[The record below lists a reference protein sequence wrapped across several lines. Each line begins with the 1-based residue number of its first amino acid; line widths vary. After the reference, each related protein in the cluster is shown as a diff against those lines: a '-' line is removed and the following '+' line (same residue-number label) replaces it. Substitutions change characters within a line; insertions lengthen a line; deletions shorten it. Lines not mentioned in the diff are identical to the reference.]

1 MRKAILLM
9 LLAVV
14 NAGCA
19 ATNTGI
25 VQITDNTYM
34 YSKLDRWAQS
44 GGIIKAEL
52 YKEANAFCM
61 SKGKKLVPLSSTSMD
76 RRIGGK
82 ASAEIQ
88 FSCN

>member
-1 MRKAILLM
+1 MYKVILLM

-19 ATNTGI
+19 TNTGI
-25 VQITDNTYM
+25 VKIADNTYM
-34 YSKLDRWAQS
+34 YSKLDIWEKS

-52 YKEANAFCM
+52 YKEANAFCA
-61 SKGKKLVPLSSTSMD
+61 SKGKKLVPLSSMSTDHS
-76 RRIGGK
+76 IGVK

-88 FSCN
+88 FACN